1 MMGSQ
6 DLLLPLKRQSLMK
19 INVKKN
25 RELHTVNE
33 IPRLNDNLSLHNL
46 KNSHLVAPFST
57 IETKGGRGIFPR
69 LSTTMVATPSSLV
82 GENLAAIFEGTG
94 KKEDKKGPE
103 CRDRTAKA
111 QKQATR

>member
-19 INVKKN
+19 INVKNN
-25 RELHTVNE
+25 RELHTVNQ
-33 IPRLNDNLSLHNL
+33 RLCDNLSLHNL

-82 GENLAAIFEGTG
+82 GENLAAIFEGTE
-94 KKEDKKGPE
+94 KNEEKMVQNVEIEPRKLRNKLLDK
-103 CRDRTAKA
+103 
-111 QKQATR
+111 